1 MATLLVGADG
11 GIGRATAALLRER
24 GDVVIGLDRA
34 SGVNAADPDQVEA
47 FLRDKPPITTLV
59 HVAGTVKKGRIDD
72 HTLADWHRILD
83 DNLTSVFV
91 TCRAVIP
98 SMRAAGGGAIVL
110 TSSTAGRNGGNR
122 LTGVAYA
129 AAKGGV
135 INVTRHLA
143 GDLAAEGIRVNC
155 IAPGLVDTPM
165 LDPLTEEEKR
175 SFAALTPIPRLI
187 PPEEIA
193 AAILFLLSPAAASIT
208 GAILD
213 INGGRWMG

>member
-24 GDVVIGLDRA
+24 GDEVVGLDRA
-34 SGVNAADPDQVEA
+34 SGVNAADPDQVAA
-47 FLRDKPPITTLV
+47 FLRNQPPITTLV
-59 HVAGTVKKGRIDD
+59 HVAGTVHKGSIEE
-72 HTLADWHRILD
+72 HTLADWHRIID

-135 INVTRHLA
+135 INLTRHLA
-143 GDLAAEGIRVNC
+143 TDLAADGIRVNC

-165 LDPLTEEEKR
+165 LDPLTEDEKR
-175 SFAALTPIPRLI
+175 FFAERTPIPRLI
-187 PPEEIA
+187 PPDEIA
-193 AAILFLLSPAAASIT
+193 AAILFLLSPAAATIT
-208 GAILD
+208 GAVLD